1 MTAQLPLLSIIV
13 PVYNIMEYLPRCVES
28 LCGQT
33 YENIEILLVDDGS
46 TDGTGELCDRLAAQN
61 PKIRVLHKEN
71 GGSSS
76 ARNLGIAQAKGTC
89 LGFVDSDDYVDADM
103 YERLYHAIE
112 QTGMPIAQA
121 GRDEIDT
128 EGNRLPNIC
137 EPVSEQRIVPA
148 QDFLKEL
155 LMHRGDCSFCTKLVR
170 RELFETEQFPLGVLN
185 EDFHLL
191 VKMLTRSGDSSNCGN
206 VTRDGSIH
214 GDISDSGSSGTG
226 GTATTLVQGIVCI
239 PGQSYHVFYRPNSN
253 TRKQTGFSRVYA
265 DNIDNADMVLDLI
278 QHIWPEKKELAHIA
292 FRFGVFQ
299 RLDYMLHIPV
309 KQMTSDNTFYRNVV
323 KNLRQSW
330 WRAMRNP
337 YLSKKNKCY
346 HTLFAIAPKGVRMLH
361 KKIRHIE

>member
-1 MTAQLPLLSIIV
+1 
-13 PVYNIMEYLPRCVES
+13 MEYLPRCVES

-61 PKIRVLHKEN
+61 TKIRVLHKEN

-76 ARNLGIAQAKGTC
+76 ARNLGITQARGSY

-112 QTGMPIAQA
+112 QTGMPIAQV

-137 EPVSEQRIVPA
+137 EPVSEQQIVPA

-155 LMHRGDCSFCTKLVR
+155 LLHRGDCSFCTKLVR

-191 VKMLTRSGDSSNCGN
+191 VKMLTRSSA
-206 VTRDGSIH
+206 
-214 GDISDSGSSGTG
+214 ISDSGSRGTG
-226 GTATTLVQGIVCI
+226 DTATTLVQGIVCI
-239 PGQSYHVFYRPNSN
+239 PGQAYHVFYRPNSN

-265 DNIDNADMVLDLI
+265 DNIDNADMVLDLV
-278 QHIWPEKKELAHIA
+278 QRTWPEKKELADIA

-299 RLDYMLHIPV
+299 RLDYMLHIPIT
-309 KQMTSDNTFYRNVV
+309 QMTPDNTFYRNVV

-330 WRAMRNP
+330 WRAMGNP
-337 YLSKKNKCY
+337 YLTKKNKCY
-346 HTLFAIAPKGVRMLH
+346 HTLFAIAPKGIRVLH
-361 KKIRHIE
+361 KRIRHIG